1 MNIYQ
6 FHEKKLIIMLQATTS
21 TASTTTTTKFIK
33 PSFVAPSQPLE
44 KSLKDHI
51 QRTAGL
57 GDSEN
62 SVKTS
67 SKDSTTSASSSK
79 KGHKKDKRK
88 SANVSSKE
96 ASPSEMRTSSK

>member
-6 FHEKKLIIMLQATTS
+6 FHEKKNLIIMLQATTS
-21 TASTTTTTKFIK
+21 TASSTTTTKFIK

-67 SKDSTTSASSSK
+67 SKDSTTSASK

-96 ASPSEMRTSSK
+96 ASPSELRTSSK